1 LTAPIADEDAIYGT
15 VTDQLRRLEE
25 KLEVHNLRSVQFAS
39 SDRESRVEEYPFD
52 AMRQLVRNAHMHR
65 SYEATNAPVRVYW
78 FDDRIEIHN
87 PGGPYGTVTV
97 DNFGQPGLTDYRNPN
112 LAEALRA
119 LGFVQR
125 FAPASR
131 LRAKRW
137 ARDCGSRCSPVLS
150 QPSSAR
156 RRHEEHRFFQ

>member
-1 LTAPIADEDAIYGT
+1 ME
-15 VTDQLRRLEE
+15 R
-25 KLEVHNLRSVQFAS
+25 FAS
-39 SDRESRVEEYPFD
+39 SNRESRVEEYPFD
-52 AMRQLVRNAHMHR
+52 AMRQLVRNALMHR

-97 DNFGQPGLTDYRNPN
+97 DNFGEPGLTDYRNPN

-125 FAPASR
+125 FGAGIAIARKVLGTR
-131 LRAKRW
+131 LRFET
-137 ARDCGSRCSPVLS
+137 
-150 QPSSAR
+150 QPGFVAAIVNKETR
-156 RRHEEHRFFQ
+156 